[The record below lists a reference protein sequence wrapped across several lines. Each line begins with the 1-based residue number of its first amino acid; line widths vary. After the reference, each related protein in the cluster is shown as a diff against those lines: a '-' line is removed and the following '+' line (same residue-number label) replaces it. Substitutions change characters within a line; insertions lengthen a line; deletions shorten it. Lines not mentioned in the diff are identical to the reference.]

1 MNRKSIAALVVLG
14 LVLVSGCLHMTATV
28 EVSPDGDLETMGIEM
43 EMNELLYDELESD
56 AQADGYDSVAAMV
69 EDEMLGD
76 TDEEHYEEVSSSVD
90 ELDNGDYRVS
100 VSAHKVDPAGSDDI
114 NVTVNDDTIEF
125 EDSGIIDDTED
136 EGNPAEYE
144 SEITLEYELIMP
156 GEIQDHNADEISEDG
171 TTATWDL
178 LNADEETVYAE
189 STIEDDGMPGFG
201 ISAGLFAALVV
212 MGVLGLSTRSS

>member
-1 MNRKSIAALVVLG
+1 MNRKSIAAMAVLG

-28 EVSPDGDLETMGIEM
+28 EVSPDGDLETMGVEM
-43 EMNELLYDELESD
+43 EMNELLYDELESN
-56 AQADGYDSVAAMV
+56 AQADGYDSVAAMM

-76 TDEEHYEEVSSSVD
+76 ADEEHYEEVSSSVD

-100 VSAHKVDPAGSDDI
+100 VSAHNVDPAGSDDI

-136 EGNPAEYE
+136 EGDPAEYE
-144 SEITLEYELIMP
+144 SEITVEYELIMP
-156 GEIQDHNADEISEDG
+156 GEIQEHNADEISEDG

-201 ISAGLFAALVV
+201 IPAGLAAALVV
-212 MGVLGLSTRSS
+212 IGVLGLSTRSS

>member
-1 MNRKSIAALVVLG
+1 MAVLG

-28 EVSPDGDLETMGIEM
+28 EVSPDGDLETMGVEM
-43 EMNELLYDELESD
+43 EMNELLYDELESN

-100 VSAHKVDPAGSDDI
+100 VSAHNVDPAGSDDI

-136 EGNPAEYE
+136 EGDPAEYE
-144 SEITLEYELIMP
+144 SEITVEYELIMP

-212 MGVLGLSTRSS
+212 IGVLGLSTRSS